1 MPFNFG
7 ICFAVASRPAGQPE
21 LELYCPERRS
31 ETEGVNA
38 SSSAAGPV
46 RPRGALCL
54 TTNPAWQRTAGS
66 CGGGQLRRRAG
77 GRAATGSARGPEG
90 SRFPVLIGRAGQLA
104 LYGPR
109 AKTGPT
115 CREGEATPRAGPQ
128 ARRPVSRRFWKREPR
143 VTPDWLEC
151 PPGAGR
157 GDHKRTGRAAPRA
170 LAPRELASS
179 ADGRTG
185 RLTD

>member
-1 MPFNFG
+1 MGFNRCPLTLESASLWLPDRRGSRSWSFTVQSG
-7 ICFAVASRPAGQPE
+7 GQRLKGLTPQALRRGRFALAARSAS
-21 LELYCPERRS
+21 
-31 ETEGVNA
+31 
-38 SSSAAGPV
+38 
-46 RPRGALCL
+46 
-54 TTNPAWQRTAGS
+54 QRTLPGNEPRAAAA
-66 CGGGQLRRRAG
+66 AG

-170 LAPRELASS
+170 LAPRELAPS
-179 ADGRTG
+179 ADGRTD